1 MTRTARRTIRTI
13 RRSIRAAVQAGQKL
27 VTAVRGAKFGVLV
40 ALYRAIDR
48 ETDVRIGYR
57 DENGAETVRTIT
69 PRFLSISSKGH
80 ILVTGHDHLR
90 DEKRTFR
97 TDRITLASKEA
108 PVAVTA
114 THPLLARLPEAHGY
128 LVQVVPVGAGVVI
141 VEATPGSRDG
151 AYQVTAYRPLLDWEL
166 EAAQAEWPAETG
178 LPTVDYE
185 AAAFTQDAAGVP
197 ADVSWTTARLA
208 ARLERDAASEAA

>member
-48 ETDVRIGYR
+48 ETDMRIGYR

-97 TDRITLASKEA
+97 TDRITLATKEA
-108 PVAVTA
+108 PVIPAHPLRTA
-114 THPLLARLPEAHGY
+114 TVGPYTITITALPAEQFGFAYGVDVWGPASEDDALYFEMPEGAPLRVDQA
-128 LVQVVPVGAGVVI
+128 
-141 VEATPGSRDG
+141 G
-151 AYQVTAYRPLLDWEL
+151 AYDLKQAGLLVDEFADL
-166 EAAQAEWPAETG
+166 YAA
-178 LPTVDYE
+178 
-185 AAAFTQDAAGVP
+185 
-197 ADVSWTTARLA
+197 
-208 ARLERDAASEAA
+208 